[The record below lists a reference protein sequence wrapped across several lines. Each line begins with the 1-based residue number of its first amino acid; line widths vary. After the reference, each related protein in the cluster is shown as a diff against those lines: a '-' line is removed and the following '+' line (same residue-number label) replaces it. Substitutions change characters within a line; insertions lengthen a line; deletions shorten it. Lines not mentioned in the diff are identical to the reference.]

1 MNQTQEAMTRS
12 LARSCLYR
20 FFSEFFLYPKEG
32 AFSKNFEEAF
42 QASGA
47 LGQPAGLQE
56 TLAKAAGCPREI
68 TDLRSD
74 YALVFGYTIG
84 KACPPYETE
93 WGTTHIFN
101 QTQELADISG
111 FYRAWGLGISDQ
123 AHARLDHLSVELEF
137 MSYVALKEAYALD
150 GGQEENLD
158 VCRQVQAKFLS
169 EHLGTWVPAFM
180 CRLESLAVESSFYR
194 FLAQALSKFLAWEVE
209 QMGLDVVPLKS
220 AEPSRPGCG
229 VESPAGGCKEDCGGL
244 KNISEEGGA

>member
-93 WGTTHIFN
+93 WGTTHMGEKWF
-101 QTQELADISG
+101 EKLFG
-111 FYRAWGLGISDQ
+111 R
-123 AHARLDHLSVELEF
+123 
-137 MSYVALKEAYALD
+137 
-150 GGQEENLD
+150 
-158 VCRQVQAKFLS
+158 
-169 EHLGTWVPAFM
+169 
-180 CRLESLAVESSFYR
+180 R
-194 FLAQALSKFLAWEVE
+194 FLFNKKQNRAFLY
-209 QMGLDVVPLKS
+209 
-220 AEPSRPGCG
+220 
-229 VESPAGGCKEDCGGL
+229 
-244 KNISEEGGA
+244 